1 MRFDVVTLFPELFE
15 PFLKTGITRRAYE
28 AGQVDVHLTNPRDYS
43 SGNYRRV
50 DDRPFGG
57 GPGMVMTPEPI
68 LRAYSKLKLGGS
80 TSKSKIKVI
89 QLSPSGAMFT
99 NAIAKK
105 MAKTYTDIV
114 FVCGRYEGVDD
125 RVRKILKADEYSIG
139 DYVLTGG
146 ELPALVMADAITRQI
161 PGVLG
166 DQESLEEARVA
177 SPRVYTRPEV
187 LIWPASTRAKR
198 GEPKAKKGAK
208 SVLRTDRPTSKAG
221 LGEKQKKHK
230 VPEVLV
236 GGHHK
241 KIEEWRASQQKD
253 GTIDK

>member
-1 MRFDVVTLFPELFE
+1 MKFHFLTIFPGMINGYISEAM
-15 PFLKTGITRRAYE
+15 LKRAKEKKLADYV
-28 AGQVDVHLTNPRDYS
+28 AVNIRDYS
-43 SGNYRRV
+43 KERHQKT
-50 DDRPFGG
+50 DDRPYGG

-68 LRAYSKLKLGGS
+68 LRAYSKLKMKKGG
-80 TSKSKIKVI
+80 KVKVI
-89 QLSPSGAMFT
+89 QLSPSGTMFT
-99 NAIAKK
+99 NTIAKK
-105 MAKTYTDIV
+105 MAKSYTDIV

-125 RVRKILKADEYSIG
+125 RVRKLLKADEYSIG

-177 SPRVYTRPEV
+177 SPRVYTRPDV
-187 LIWPASTRAKR
+187 LLW
-198 GEPKAKKGAK
+198 PKAKK
-208 SVLRTDRPTSKAG
+208 
-221 LGEKQKKHK
+221 GEKQKKHK

-241 KIEEWRASQQKD
+241 KIEEWRKNQQK
-253 GTIDK
+253 